1 VLDGIAVM
9 LSLCVVVGHGL
20 FTLARDG
27 LVPKVFARTS
37 RFNTPWVAHLMIVV
51 ATVVGILV
59 IHFANY
65 AKTFGLPNDTIAVL
79 SLTTT
84 VGSFMVQ
91 FIYFAVVVV
100 GLRLVWRMRG
110 RSGQWWR
117 YLVVLL
123 GCSVPVLAY
132 KGALVPVPTDLSK
145 SVNYVGL
152 FYALGMLAIIVVWFV
167 YLRVK
172 RPELIARA
180 AGHVMTAQPEG
191 ETPAVPSA
199 AVVRG

>member
-1 VLDGIAVM
+1 
-9 LSLCVVVGHGL
+9 
-20 FTLARDG
+20 
-27 LVPKVFARTS
+27 
-37 RFNTPWVAHLMIVV
+37 
-51 ATVVGILV
+51 
-59 IHFANY
+59 
-65 AKTFGLPNDTIAVL
+65 
-79 SLTTT
+79 
-84 VGSFMVQ
+84 MVQ

-110 RSGQWWR
+110 RGGQWWR
-117 YLVVLL
+117 YLVVAL

-172 RPELIARA
+172 RPEAIARA
-180 AGHVMTAQPEG
+180 AGHVVTAPTEEKG
-191 ETPAVPSA
+191 AAVPA
-199 AVVRG
+199 GVAVQG